1 MWISLPPISP
11 SGLKS
16 PGASG
21 LALSP
26 LSPVVARACVF
37 VGHAHA
43 QARLGE
49 VREGSK
55 GTNRALST
63 VQILCSLLLW
73 STLDSRCRVP
83 GARCLSREIEARDV
97 PVASPASRH
106 LGNEWA
112 KPSASRNATT
122 QSGHDNRPLYPRG
135 EPCNLALRCPLDQ
148 PLQRICSSS
157 SFCLAWS
164 DQLRAACRTLWGRL
178 SGAAEQLQM

>member
-26 LSPVVARACVF
+26 LSPVVARAFVF
-37 VGHAHA
+37 VGH
-43 QARLGE
+43 ARLGE
-49 VREGSK
+49 VREGVKAPIVPCQRCRYCAFCCS
-55 GTNRALST
+55 GRHW
-63 VQILCSLLLW
+63 ILG
-73 STLDSRCRVP
+73 CRVP
-83 GARCLSREIEARDV
+83 GARCVSREIEARDV